1 MKNYPTSIKVE
12 EKDRE
17 MIITWKDGHISAY
30 DFSLLRNACPCAE
43 CRGGHENMG
52 PEPDPDV
59 FEMPSEISPRTSIAD
74 IESVGSYALTPYWE
88 DGHQFGIYNWD
99 YLRKLCP
106 CSECRPA

>member
-1 MKNYPTSIKVE
+1 MKIFPTSIKVE

-17 MIITWKDGHISAY
+17 MVITWGDGHTSVY

-59 FEMPSEISPRTSIAD
+59 FDRPLENSPRTSIAD
-74 IESVGSYALTPYWE
+74 IE
-88 DGHQFGIYNWD
+88 
-99 YLRKLCP
+99 
-106 CSECRPA
+106 

>member
-1 MKNYPTSIKVE
+1 MKNRPTSIKVE

-17 MIITWKDGHISAY
+17 MIVIWHDGHTSTY
-30 DFSLLRNACPCAE
+30 NFSLLRNACPCAE

-52 PEPDPDV
+52 PEPDPEV
-59 FEMPSEISPRTSIAD
+59 FEMPSENSPRTNIAD

-88 DGHQFGIYNWD
+88 DGHQYGIYNWD

-106 CSECRPA
+106 CPECRAS